1 MVLALPRVL
10 LTSTAV
16 LVCLLA
22 MTVSSS
28 PAHADA
34 ESTVDEYLAKVVD
47 SGVPGVAVSVIRD
60 NEVVRT
66 AAAGEAEDGRP
77 MTAETPLRI
86 ESLSKSF
93 TAIAVM
99 QLEEHLKIDLDHPVR
114 TYLPEFTIDDP
125 RGESITVRQLLNQT
139 SGMSD
144 ATAPNLYDGDIT
156 TLKQSVAHLKTAT
169 LASDPGA
176 AFNYHNPNY
185 HVLAR
190 MVEVISGEQFDD
202 YLSQHVFDPLH
213 MTSTKDTQQST
224 DRVPGMA
231 RGHTIAYG
239 NAFPSEGSGYFSEGS
254 GGVVSTANDMAKWLQ
269 MQRNGGRTPDGT
281 HLVSQET
288 IDLMHTPGS
297 TASND
302 YGFGWYNAES
312 AEGPPVRISHS
323 GAGAG
328 FGAYQGIF
336 TESGDGLVVMINS
349 GAGITSPDPGVLAQ
363 NLLHELDPDIPT
375 LQAFSDGV
383 RTDLIVTGIGL
394 ITLAPAVL
402 GLVRAR
408 RWGQRRTGRHKIWT
422 VMRLLPPLLPVVWLL
437 ALPSLQL
444 MLTGRTAP
452 YSLLF
457 HVSPVAMIW
466 FFTWA
471 VACGALVVVRLVSY
485 VRSEFSDSASSAAKW
500 DDFSAPAESSP

>member
-1 MVLALPRVL
+1 M
-10 LTSTAV
+10 AV
-16 LVCLLA
+16 P
-22 MTVSSS
+22 SP

-34 ESTVDEYLAKVVD
+34 GYTVDDYLAKVVD
-47 SGVPGVAVSVIRD
+47 SGVPGIAVSVMRD
-60 NEVVRT
+60 NEVAQT
-66 AAAGEAEDGRP
+66 SAAGEAEDDRP
-77 MTAETPLRI
+77 MTADTPLRI

-93 TAIAVM
+93 TAMAVM
-99 QLEEHLKIDLDHPVR
+99 QLEEHDKIDLDKQVR

-125 RGESITVRQLLNQT
+125 RGGGITVRQLLNQT
-139 SGMSD
+139 SGMTD
-144 ATAPNLYDGDIT
+144 ATAPNLYDGGIT

-169 LASDPGA
+169 LAADPGA

-190 MVEVISGEQFDD
+190 MVEVISGEQFDY
-202 YLSQHVFDPLH
+202 YLSQHVFKPLN

-224 DRVPGMA
+224 DRVPAMA
-231 RGHTIAYG
+231 RGHSIVYG
-239 NAFPSEGSGYFSEGS
+239 KAFDSDGSGYFSEGS
-254 GGVVSTANDMAKWLQ
+254 GGVVSTANDMSKWLQ
-269 MQRNGGRTPDGT
+269 MQSSGGRTPDGT
-281 HLVSQET
+281 RLVSQEA

-297 TASND
+297 KASNG

-336 TESGDGLVVMINS
+336 TESGDSIVVMINS
-349 GAGITSPDPGVLAQ
+349 GTGITSPDPGVLAQ
-363 NLLHELDPDIPT
+363 NLLHDLNPEIPA
-375 LQAFSDGV
+375 LQAFSNGV
-383 RTDLIVTGIGL
+383 WTDLILTGLGL
-394 ITLAPAVL
+394 ITVALAVV

-408 RWGQRRTGRHKIWT
+408 RWGQRRAGRSKIWT
-422 VMRLLPPLLPVVWLL
+422 ILRLIPPLIPIAWVL

-444 MLTGRTAP
+444 LLTGRTAP

-457 HVSPVAMIW
+457 HVSPVALIW

-471 VACGALVVVRLVSY
+471 IVCGALVAVRIVSY
-485 VRSEFSDSASSAAKW
+485 VRSERLDSTSTGPKG
-500 DDFSAPAESSP
+500 DDSSAPAESCR

>member
-1 MVLALPRVL
+1 MVLSLPRVL
-10 LTSTAV
+10 LTSIAV

-22 MTVSSS
+22 MAVSSS

-47 SGVPGVAVSVIRD
+47 SGVPGIAVSVIRD
-60 NEVVRT
+60 NEVVRI

-93 TAIAVM
+93 TAMAVM
-99 QLEEHLKIDLDHPVR
+99 QLEEQDEIDLDQPVR

-125 RGESITVRQLLNQT
+125 RGEHITVRQLLNQT
-139 SGMSD
+139 SGMTD
-144 ATAPNLYDGDIT
+144 ATAPNLYAGDIT
-156 TLKQSVAHLKTAT
+156 TLEQSVAHLKTAT
-169 LASDPGA
+169 LAADPGA
-176 AFNYHNPNY
+176 TFNYHNPNY

-202 YLSQHVFDPLH
+202 YLSQHIFAPLH

-231 RGHTIAYG
+231 RGHSIVYG
-239 NAFPSEGSGYFSEGS
+239 KGFPSEGSGYFSEGS
-254 GGVVSTANDMAKWLQ
+254 GGVVSTANDMTKWLQ
-269 MQRNGGRTPDGT
+269 VQSNGGRTPEGT
-281 HLVSQET
+281 HLVSQRS

-297 TASND
+297 KASND

-336 TESGDGLVVMINS
+336 TESGHGIVVMINS
-349 GAGITSPDPGVLAQ
+349 GAGITSPDPSVLAQ
-363 NLLHELDPDIPT
+363 NLLHELNPDIPA
-375 LQAFSDGV
+375 LQAFSNGV
-383 RTDLIVTGIGL
+383 WTDLILTGLGL
-394 ITLAPAVL
+394 ITVALAVV

-408 RWGQRRTGRHKIWT
+408 RWRQRRAGRSKVWT
-422 VMRLLPPLLPVVWLL
+422 VLGLLPPLLPVAWLF

-444 MLTGRTAP
+444 ILTGRTAP

-471 VACGALVVVRLVSY
+471 VVCAALVVVRLVSY
-485 VRSEFSDSASSAAKW
+485 VRSERFDSAQQRSKV
-500 DDFSAPAESSP
+500 